1 MTGTAP
7 RNGGYIDSGEQMRAD
22 VYRLLGVLLAGPPDA
37 ALLDLLRGIEP
48 DAAEEDGA
56 MTGAW
61 RSLRAAAERAD
72 PASLEEEYFNLFI
85 GLGRGELVPYA
96 SYYLNGFLMEKALAE
111 LRGELAGLGIR
122 RREGVAEPEDHVAAV
137 CEVMGVIIS
146 DSGLQLDN
154 QSQFF
159 KNFVDSW
166 VGLFFADLGTAE
178 KADFYRAV
186 ASLGAAFV
194 AVERQYLSLPA

>member
-7 RNGGYIDSGEQMRAD
+7 QNGGHPDPGQQVRAD
-22 VYRLLGVLLAGPPDA
+22 VYRLLAALLAGPPDA
-37 ALLDLLRGIEP
+37 ALLDLLRGIDP
-48 DAAEEDGA
+48 DAAEAEGT

-61 RSLRAAAERAD
+61 RSLRAAAQRAD
-72 PASLEEEYFNLFI
+72 PASLEAEYFNLFI

-122 RREGVAEPEDHVAAV
+122 RRKDVAEPEDHVAAV
-137 CEVMGVIIS
+137 CEVMGMIIS
-146 DSGLQLDN
+146 GNGLQFKE
-154 QSQFF
+154 SHFF
-159 KNFVDSW
+159 ENFVDSW
-166 VGLFFADLGTAE
+166 VGRFFADLGTAE
-178 KADFYRAV
+178 QADFYRAV
-186 ASLGAAFV
+186 AGLGEAFV

>member
-1 MTGTAP
+1 MTGAAP
-7 RNGGYIDSGEQMRAD
+7 QNNGQTPPDEQTRAD
-22 VYRLLGVLLAGPPDA
+22 VYRLLGVLLASPPDT
-37 ALLDLLRGIEP
+37 ALLQLLRGIEP
-48 DAAEEDGA
+48 DAAAEDGP

-96 SYYLNGFLMEKALAE
+96 SYYLNGLLMEKALAE

-122 RREGVAEPEDHVAAV
+122 RREDVAEPEDHVAAV
-137 CEVMGVIIS
+137 CEVMGMIIS
-146 DSGLQLDN
+146 GGGLQLN
-154 QSQFF
+154 QLNFF
-159 KNFVDSW
+159 TNFVDSW
-166 VGLFFADLGTAE
+166 VGRFFADLATAE

-186 ASLGAAFV
+186 ASLGEAFV

>member
-7 RNGGYIDSGEQMRAD
+7 RNGGHADPGEQTRAD

-37 ALLDLLRGIEP
+37 ALLQLLRGIEP
-48 DAAEEDGA
+48 DTAEADGA
-56 MTGAW
+56 MTDAW
-61 RSLRAAAERAD
+61 RSLRAAAEQAD
-72 PASLEEEYFNLFI
+72 PAGLEEEYFNLFI

-96 SYYLNGFLMEKALAE
+96 SYYLNGLLMEKALAE

-137 CEVMGVIIS
+137 CEVMGMIIS
-146 DSGLQLDN
+146 AGGLQLKQLN
-154 QSQFF
+154 FF
-159 KNFVDSW
+159 TNFVDSW
-166 VGLFFADLGTAE
+166 VGRFFADLGAAE

-186 ASLGAAFV
+186 ASVGEAFV
-194 AVERQYLSLPA
+194 AVERQYLTLPA